1 MSFRSPIYR
10 VCTLTEAA
18 LAAFAVVSV
27 DCRSP
32 FDAVIRG
39 QQTSK
44 NSSYFFCARVGVCK
58 YMQIYPRHLYTYPNT
73 HTSARP
79 ECRQTSKHKKESEN
93 RKIEGDAKQ
102 IIIIS
107 HLCDANFRGF
117 RIVQISFL

>member
-73 HTSARP
+73 HTQVLDLSVD
-79 ECRQTSKHKKESEN
+79 RQANIKK
-93 RKIEGDAKQ
+93 RAKIVK
-102 IIIIS
+102 
-107 HLCDANFRGF
+107 
-117 RIVQISFL
+117 